1 MGLALRSCPV
11 WSFWAGRFDHLVH
24 LSTYLLMADGHVKV
38 ILPGYCVPG
47 ASSLSKFTI
56 SLFQKV
62 LSQPSSDPHPH
73 LPTKPVP
80 VPHGG
85 KRGLLAPWPS
95 EPGLKLLTLF
105 LQEALLLGSLAHRHC
120 QWHDSAGG
128 AHGEE
133 KENGNSKVQTPPY
146 LTGAPRDWAGFSIT
160 VMVVSVSFSGV
171 SVSYSGIDGA
181 GQRTERRQL
190 STGPHPTPPSPSTGH
205 PGCRGGRYL
214 GKDWMS
220 HMASQA
226 FSKEDPDFQPSCR
239 FLQDTEKSG
248 EGNND
253 VAGSLHG
260 SKSSRPYRLIN
271 TGNIST

>member
-1 MGLALRSCPV
+1 M
-11 WSFWAGRFDHLVH
+11 F
-24 LSTYLLMADGHVKV
+24 
-38 ILPGYCVPG
+38 PGPP
-47 ASSLSKFTI
+47 AWLNKFTI
-56 SLFQKV
+56 GLFQKV
-62 LSQPSSDPHPH
+62 LSQPYSDPHPH

-85 KRGLLAPWPS
+85 ERGLLAQWPS
-95 EPGLKLLTLF
+95 ELGLKLMILS

-133 KENGNSKVQTPPY
+133 KENGKRQVKTPPH

-181 GQRTERRQL
+181 GQRTERREL
-190 STGPHPTPPSPSTGH
+190 STGPNPTPASPPTRHS
-205 PGCRGGRYL
+205 GCLGGSYL
-214 GKDWMS
+214 GKHWMS
-220 HMASQA
+220 HVASEA

-239 FLQDTEKSG
+239 FLQDAEESG

-260 SKSSRPYRLIN
+260 SKSSIPYRQIN
-271 TGNIST
+271 AGNIST

>member
-1 MGLALRSCPV
+1 
-11 WSFWAGRFDHLVH
+11 
-24 LSTYLLMADGHVKV
+24 
-38 ILPGYCVPG
+38 
-47 ASSLSKFTI
+47 
-56 SLFQKV
+56 
-62 LSQPSSDPHPH
+62 
-73 LPTKPVP
+73 
-80 VPHGG
+80 
-85 KRGLLAPWPS
+85 
-95 EPGLKLLTLF
+95 
-105 LQEALLLGSLAHRHC
+105 
-120 QWHDSAGG
+120 
-128 AHGEE
+128 
-133 KENGNSKVQTPPY
+133 
-146 LTGAPRDWAGFSIT
+146 
-160 VMVVSVSFSGV
+160 MVVSVSFSGV

>member
-85 KRGLLAPWPS
+85 ERGLLAPWPS

-190 STGPHPTPPSPSTGH
+190 STGPHPTITFHRTPRLQRREIFGEGLDESHGIPGFQQRRPWLST
-205 PGCRGGRYL
+205 
-214 GKDWMS
+214 
-220 HMASQA
+220 
-226 FSKEDPDFQPSCR
+226 
-239 FLQDTEKSG
+239 FLQVPSRYRKVWRG
-248 EGNND
+248 EQWCGW
-253 VAGSLHG
+253 
-260 SKSSRPYRLIN
+260 
-271 TGNIST
+271 